1 MKQNAARLTASTMVA
16 ALALSTAAQAQT
28 TRPMR
33 YVPQDTVIRLKL
45 SESINSRTARAGDLF
60 TAQLSEKDRSGFPE
74 RTRFEGSI
82 LSVKRADKSHPG
94 EMSMKVHRAFL
105 PNGGVLAVN
114 GTLAGLDWLRGF
126 RA

>member
-60 TAQLSEKDRSGFPE
+60 TAQV
-74 RTRFEGSI
+74 TVEGAKSYETT
-82 LSVKRADKSHPG
+82 LGGSTTAPLLRVDSVKQTGHLGS
-94 EMSMKVHRAFL
+94 
-105 PNGGVLAVN
+105 
-114 GTLAGLDWLRGF
+114 
-126 RA
+126 